1 MPNAL
6 ETDRAGRD
14 LGRPLDRPNE
24 MSPGARAPL
33 PPLEVEGPPLAP
45 ATWPAGQVAFTVK
58 QVAEIL
64 GMTEKAIYHR
74 AARGQIP
81 GKFYVGKSLRFRRAD
96 LLRSISEGRGLAPT
110 RSR

>member
-6 ETDRAGRD
+6 DRGRAGPGE
-14 LGRPLDRPNE
+14 LGPLDR
-24 MSPGARAPL
+24 GADVPDPRIEA
-33 PPLEVEGPPLAP
+33 EGPPLTP

-96 LLRSISEGRGLAPT
+96 LLRSIAEGRGLSPT